1 MRCEITSRGSFYMA
15 KILIGIGV
23 VLILIGVI
31 WLIFPSA
38 FSWIGNMPGDIKHKS
53 GNTSVY
59 FPIVTMIV
67 ISIIATIVLNLF
79 NR

>member
-1 MRCEITSRGSFYMA
+1 MA

>member
-1 MRCEITSRGSFYMA
+1 MA
-15 KILIGIGV
+15 KIFIGIGV

-53 GNTSVY
+53 GNTRIY

>member
-1 MRCEITSRGSFYMA
+1 MA
-15 KILIGIGV
+15 KLLIGIGM
-23 VLILIGVI
+23 VLILTGII

-53 GNTSVY
+53 GNTRIY

-67 ISIIATIVLNLF
+67 ISIVATILLNLL

>member
-1 MRCEITSRGSFYMA
+1 MA

-53 GNTSVY
+53 GNTSIY
-59 FPIVTMIV
+59 FPIVTMVI
-67 ISIIATIVLNLF
+67 ISIIATVVLNLF
-79 NR
+79 NL

>member
-1 MRCEITSRGSFYMA
+1 MA

-23 VLILIGVI
+23 VLILIGII

-38 FSWIGNMPGDIKHKS
+38 FSWIGNMPGDIKHES
-53 GNTSVY
+53 GNTRVY

-67 ISIIATIVLNLF
+67 ISIVATVVLNLF

>member
-1 MRCEITSRGSFYMA
+1 MA
-15 KILIGIGV
+15 KILISVGILLV
-23 VLILIGVI
+23 IIGVI
-31 WLIFPSA
+31 WLLFPNT

-59 FPIVTMIV
+59 FPIVTMIILSV
-67 ISIIATIVLNLF
+67 VATIFLNLF